1 MSNLDTNFDNQLAAF
16 MGGEKVE
23 EVKEPETVVP
33 VSEEETIQEPVK
45 STEPTTADKAKA
57 LGWNPDK
64 DEFEAKT
71 GKEWST
77 AGQYLRQREMAD
89 EIHKR
94 GQELK
99 QLRRDM
105 DRRLKN
111 VEQPIANIA
120 QNEHKQR
127 LDNVSLSL
135 KQAAIDQDFD
145 AIDALLAERDK
156 LMKAEPVAKQEEP
169 LAIDDTNDDGE
180 TQKPA
185 WTYSETKDQADDIV
199 DEWVSKNK
207 WYEETSDDIREE
219 AKALE
224 VYHQKIFPKKTLKEC
239 LAYVSEKILERH
251 PDLGIYT
258 AKLKSPD
265 VNPRTSERPKANT
278 VSESSLSNKD
288 REIYNRLVRDGVL
301 KTSAAKS
308 AFIKD
313 ALGA

>member
-1 MSNLDTNFDNQLAAF
+1 MSDLDANFDNQLAAF

-23 EVKEPETVVP
+23 EVKEPEQVAR

-45 STEPTTADKAKA
+45 PAEPTTADKAKA

-105 DRRLKN
+105 ERRLKN

-127 LDNVSLSL
+127 LDYVAQSI

-145 AIDALLAERDK
+145 AMDALLAERDN
-156 LMKAEPVAKQEEP
+156 LLKAEPVAKQDEP
-169 LAIDDTNDDGE
+169 LAIDDTNDEGE
-180 TQKPA
+180 TQEQLQAAAQKWIADNPWYNKLTQA
-185 WTYSETKDQADDIV
+185 GRDQAAKLEAEYRAKV
-199 DEWVSKNK
+199 DC
-207 WYEETSDDIREE
+207 TTEE
-219 AKALE
+219 A
-224 VYHQKIFPKKTLKEC
+224 
-239 LAYVSEKILERH
+239 LAYVAQEMGKDPIVAVLK
-251 PDLGIYT
+251 G
-258 AKLKSPD
+258 KLKSPD
-265 VNPRTSERPKANT
+265 VTPRTAERPRVASA
-278 VSESSLSNKD
+278 SESNLDPASRN
-288 REIYNRLVRDGVL
+288 IYNKMISQGLL
-301 KTSAAKS
+301 KTAAEKN

>member
-1 MSNLDTNFDNQLAAF
+1 MSDLDANFDNQLAAF

-23 EVKEPETVVP
+23 EVQESETVIP

-45 STEPTTADKAKA
+45 PAEPTTADKAKA

-105 DRRLKN
+105 ERRLKN

-180 TQKPA
+180 TQEQLQAAAQKWIADNPWYNKLTQA
-185 WTYSETKDQADDIV
+185 GRDQAAKLEAEYRAKV
-199 DEWVSKNK
+199 DC
-207 WYEETSDDIREE
+207 TTEE
-219 AKALE
+219 A
-224 VYHQKIFPKKTLKEC
+224 
-239 LAYVSEKILERH
+239 LAYVAQEMGKDPIVAVLK
-251 PDLGIYT
+251 G
-258 AKLKSPD
+258 KLKSPD
-265 VNPRTSERPKANT
+265 VTPRTAERPRVASA
-278 VSESSLSNKD
+278 SESSLDPTS
-288 REIYNRLVRDGVL
+288 RVIYNKMISQGLL
-301 KTSAAKS
+301 KTAAEKS

>member
-1 MSNLDTNFDNQLAAF
+1 MSDLDANFDNQLAAF

-23 EVKEPETVVP
+23 EVKEPETVET
-33 VSEEETIQEPVK
+33 VSEEETIQEPIK
-45 STEPTTADKAKA
+45 PAEPTTADKAKA

-105 DRRLKN
+105 DRRLRN

-145 AIDALLAERDK
+145 AIDALLAARDK
-156 LMKAEPVAKQEEP
+156 LMKVEPVAKQEEP

-180 TQKPA
+180 TQEQLQAAAQKWIADNPWYNKLTQA
-185 WTYSETKDQADDIV
+185 GRDQAAKLEAEYRAKV
-199 DEWVSKNK
+199 DC
-207 WYEETSDDIREE
+207 TTEE
-219 AKALE
+219 A
-224 VYHQKIFPKKTLKEC
+224 
-239 LAYVSEKILERH
+239 LAYVAQEMGKDPIVAVLK
-251 PDLGIYT
+251 G
-258 AKLKSPD
+258 KLKSPD
-265 VNPRTSERPKANT
+265 VTPRTAERPRVASA
-278 VSESSLSNKD
+278 SESSLDPTS
-288 REIYNRLVRDGVL
+288 RVIYNKMISQGLL
-301 KTSAAKS
+301 KTAAEKN

>member
-23 EVKEPETVVP
+23 EVKEPEQVEP
-33 VSEEETIQEPVK
+33 VAQEETIQEPTK
-45 STEPTTADKAKA
+45 PTEPTTADKAKA

-105 DRRLKN
+105 ERRLKN

-127 LDNVSLSL
+127 LDNVALSL

-156 LMKAEPVAKQEEP
+156 LLKSEPVAKQEEP

-180 TQKPA
+180 TQEQLQAAAQKWISANPWYNKLTQA
-185 WTYSETKDQADDIV
+185 GRDQAARLEADYRAKV
-199 DEWVSKNK
+199 DC
-207 WYEETSDDIREE
+207 TTEE
-219 AKALE
+219 A
-224 VYHQKIFPKKTLKEC
+224 
-239 LAYVSEKILERH
+239 LAYVAQEMEKDPIVAVLK
-251 PDLGIYT
+251 G
-258 AKLKSPD
+258 KLKAPD
-265 VNPRTSERPKANT
+265 TSPRTAERPRVASA
-278 VSESSLSNKD
+278 SESSLDPASRN
-288 REIYNRLVRDGVL
+288 IYNKMISQGLL
-301 KTSAAKS
+301 KTAAERN

>member
-1 MSNLDTNFDNQLAAF
+1 MSELDTNFDNQLAAF

-23 EVKEPETVVP
+23 EVKEPEKVEN
-33 VSEEETIQEPVK
+33 VSEEETTQEPVK
-45 STEPTTADKAKA
+45 PAEPTLADKAKA

-99 QLRRDM
+99 QLRRDIE
-105 DRRLKN
+105 RRLKN

-127 LDNVSLSL
+127 LDNVAQSL

-156 LMKAEPVAKQEEP
+156 LLKAEPVAKQEEP
-169 LAIDDTNDDGE
+169 LAIDDIDDGGE
-180 TQKPA
+180 TQEQLQAAAQKWIAENPWYNKLTQA
-185 WTYSETKDQADDIV
+185 GRDQAAKLEAEYRAKV
-199 DEWVSKNK
+199 DC
-207 WYEETSDDIREE
+207 TTEE
-219 AKALE
+219 A
-224 VYHQKIFPKKTLKEC
+224 
-239 LAYVSEKILERH
+239 LAYVAQEMAKDPIVAVLK
-251 PDLGIYT
+251 G
-258 AKLKSPD
+258 KLKSPD
-265 VNPRTSERPKANT
+265 VTPRTAERPRVAS
-278 VSESSLSNKD
+278 VSESSLDPASRN
-288 REIYNRLVRDGVL
+288 IYNKMISQGLL
-301 KTSAAKS
+301 KTAAEKS

>member
-1 MSNLDTNFDNQLAAF
+1 MSDLDANFDNQLAAF

-23 EVKEPETVVP
+23 EVQEPETVIH
-33 VSEEETIQEPVK
+33 VSEEETITEPVK
-45 STEPTTADKAKA
+45 PTEPTTADKAKA

-156 LMKAEPVAKQEEP
+156 LMKAEHVAKQEEP

-180 TQKPA
+180 TQEQLQAAAQKWIADNPWYNKLTQA
-185 WTYSETKDQADDIV
+185 GRDQAAKLEAEYRAKV
-199 DEWVSKNK
+199 DC
-207 WYEETSDDIREE
+207 TTEE
-219 AKALE
+219 A
-224 VYHQKIFPKKTLKEC
+224 
-239 LAYVSEKILERH
+239 LAYVAQEMGKDPIVAVLK
-251 PDLGIYT
+251 G
-258 AKLKSPD
+258 KLKSPD
-265 VNPRTSERPKANT
+265 VTPRTAERPRVASA
-278 VSESSLSNKD
+278 SESSLDPASRN
-288 REIYNRLVRDGVL
+288 IYNKMISQGLL
-301 KTSAAKS
+301 KTAAEKS

>member
-1 MSNLDTNFDNQLAAF
+1 MSNLDENFDNQLAAF

-23 EVKEPETVVP
+23 EVKEPETVET
-33 VSEEETIQEPVK
+33 VSEEETITEPVK
-45 STEPTTADKAKA
+45 PAEPTTADKAKA

-156 LMKAEPVAKQEEP
+156 LLKSEPVAKQEDP
-169 LAIDDTNDDGE
+169 LAIDDTDDDGE
-180 TQKPA
+180 TQQPV

-199 DEWVSKNK
+199 DEWASKNK

-219 AKALE
+219 ARALE
-224 VYHQKIFPKKTLKEC
+224 AYHQKIFPKKTLKEC
-239 LAYVSEKILERH
+239 LSYVAEKMLEKH
-251 PDLGIYT
+251 PDLGVYSG
-258 AKLKSPD
+258 KLKSPD
-265 VNPRTSERPKANT
+265 VTPRTAERPRVASA
-278 VSESSLSNKD
+278 SESSLDPTS
-288 REIYNRLVRDGVL
+288 RVIYNKMISQGLL
-301 KTSAAKS
+301 KTAAEKS

>member
-1 MSNLDTNFDNQLAAF
+1 
-16 MGGEKVE
+16 
-23 EVKEPETVVP
+23 
-33 VSEEETIQEPVK
+33 
-45 STEPTTADKAKA
+45 
-57 LGWNPDK
+57 
-64 DEFEAKT
+64 
-71 GKEWST
+71 
-77 AGQYLRQREMAD
+77 
-89 EIHKR
+89 
-94 GQELK
+94 
-99 QLRRDM
+99 M

-156 LMKAEPVAKQEEP
+156 LMKAEPVAKQEDP

-239 LAYVSEKILERH
+239 LAYVSEKILEKH

-278 VSESSLSNKD
+278 VSESSLDPASRN
-288 REIYNRLVRDGVL
+288 IYNKMISQGLL
-301 KTSAAKS
+301 KTAAEKS

>member
-1 MSNLDTNFDNQLAAF
+1 MSDLDANFDNQLAAF

-23 EVKEPETVVP
+23 EVQEPETVET
-33 VSEEETIQEPVK
+33 VSEEETIKEPVK
-45 STEPTTADKAKA
+45 PAEPTTADKAKA

-105 DRRLKN
+105 DRRLRN

-145 AIDALLAERDK
+145 AIDALLAARDK
-156 LMKAEPVAKQEEP
+156 LMKAEPVAKQEEQ
-169 LAIDDTNDDGE
+169 TNDDN
-180 TQKPA
+180 QQNKSA
-185 WTYSETKDQADDIV
+185 WTYPEPEDEADEIV
-199 DEWVSKNK
+199 DNWIAKNK
-207 WYEETSDDIREE
+207 WFSESSDKIKDE
-219 AKALE
+219 ARAIESYYQEL
-224 VYHQKIFPKKTLKEC
+224 FPKNSLKDC
-239 LAYVSEKILERH
+239 LSYVAEKMLEKH
-251 PDLGIYT
+251 PDLGVYSG
-258 AKLKSPD
+258 KLKSPD
-265 VNPRTSERPKANT
+265 VTPRTAERPRVASA
-278 VSESSLSNKD
+278 SESSLDPTS
-288 REIYNRLVRDGVL
+288 RVIYNKMISQGLL
-301 KTSAAKS
+301 KTAAEKS

>member
-1 MSNLDTNFDNQLAAF
+1 MSDLDANFDNQLAAF

-23 EVKEPETVVP
+23 EVQESETVIP
-33 VSEEETIQEPVK
+33 VSEEETIKEPVK
-45 STEPTTADKAKA
+45 PAEPTTADKAKA

-105 DRRLKN
+105 ERRLKN

-156 LMKAEPVAKQEEP
+156 LLKAEPVAKQEEP
-169 LAIDDTNDDGE
+169 LAIDDTDDGGE
-180 TQKPA
+180 TQEQLQAAAQKWIADNPWYNKLTQA
-185 WTYSETKDQADDIV
+185 GRDQAAKLEAEYRAKV
-199 DEWVSKNK
+199 DC
-207 WYEETSDDIREE
+207 TTEE
-219 AKALE
+219 A
-224 VYHQKIFPKKTLKEC
+224 
-239 LAYVSEKILERH
+239 LAYVAQEMGKDPIVAVLK
-251 PDLGIYT
+251 G
-258 AKLKSPD
+258 KLKSPD
-265 VNPRTSERPKANT
+265 VTPRTAERPRVASA
-278 VSESSLSNKD
+278 SESSLDPTS
-288 REIYNRLVRDGVL
+288 RVIYNKMISQGLL
-301 KTSAAKS
+301 KTAAEKS

>member
-1 MSNLDTNFDNQLAAF
+1 MSDLDTNFDNQLAAF

-23 EVKEPETVVP
+23 EVQEPETVET
-33 VSEEETIQEPVK
+33 VSEEETIKEPVK
-45 STEPTTADKAKA
+45 PAEPTTADKAKA

-156 LMKAEPVAKQEEP
+156 LMKVEPVAKQEEP
-169 LAIDDTNDDGE
+169 LAIDDTNDDSE
-180 TQKPA
+180 TQEQLQAAAQKWIADNPWYNKLTQA
-185 WTYSETKDQADDIV
+185 GRDQAAKLEAEYRAKV
-199 DEWVSKNK
+199 DC
-207 WYEETSDDIREE
+207 TTEE
-219 AKALE
+219 A
-224 VYHQKIFPKKTLKEC
+224 
-239 LAYVSEKILERH
+239 LAYVAQEMGKDPIVAVLK
-251 PDLGIYT
+251 G
-258 AKLKSPD
+258 KLKSPD
-265 VNPRTSERPKANT
+265 VTPRTAERPRVASA
-278 VSESSLSNKD
+278 SESSLDPASRN
-288 REIYNRLVRDGVL
+288 IYNKMISQGLL
-301 KTSAAKS
+301 KTAAEKN

>member
-1 MSNLDTNFDNQLAAF
+1 MSDLDANFDNQLAAF

-23 EVKEPETVVP
+23 EVKEPETVET
-33 VSEEETIQEPVK
+33 VSQEETIKEPVK
-45 STEPTTADKAKA
+45 PAEPTTADKAKA

-127 LDNVSLSL
+127 LDNVSQSL
-135 KQAAIDQDFD
+135 KQAAIDQDLD

-156 LMKAEPVAKQEEP
+156 LLKSEPVSKQEEP

-180 TQKPA
+180 TQEQLQAAAQKWIADNPWYNKLTQA
-185 WTYSETKDQADDIV
+185 GRDQAAKLEAEYRAKV
-199 DEWVSKNK
+199 DC
-207 WYEETSDDIREE
+207 TTEE
-219 AKALE
+219 A
-224 VYHQKIFPKKTLKEC
+224 
-239 LAYVSEKILERH
+239 LAYVAQEMGKDPIVAVLK
-251 PDLGIYT
+251 G
-258 AKLKSPD
+258 KLKSPD
-265 VNPRTSERPKANT
+265 VTPRTAERPRVASA
-278 VSESSLSNKD
+278 SESSLDPASRN
-288 REIYNRLVRDGVL
+288 IYNKMISQGLL
-301 KTSAAKS
+301 KTAAEKN

>member
-23 EVKEPETVVP
+23 EVKEPETVDT
-33 VSEEETIQEPVK
+33 VSQEETIQEPVK
-45 STEPTTADKAKA
+45 PAEPTTADKAKA

-127 LDNVSLSL
+127 LDNVTQGI
-135 KQAAIDQDFD
+135 KQATIDQDFD

-156 LMKAEPVAKQEEP
+156 LMKAEPVAKQEDP

-180 TQKPA
+180 TQEQLQAAAQKWIADNPWYNKLTQA
-185 WTYSETKDQADDIV
+185 GRDQAAKLEAEYRAKV
-199 DEWVSKNK
+199 DC
-207 WYEETSDDIREE
+207 TTEE
-219 AKALE
+219 A
-224 VYHQKIFPKKTLKEC
+224 
-239 LAYVSEKILERH
+239 LAYVAQEMGKDPIVAVLK
-251 PDLGIYT
+251 G
-258 AKLKSPD
+258 KLKSPD
-265 VNPRTSERPKANT
+265 VTPRTAERPRVASA
-278 VSESSLSNKD
+278 SESSLDPASRN
-288 REIYNRLVRDGVL
+288 IYNKMISQGLL
-301 KTSAAKS
+301 KTTAEKN

>member
-1 MSNLDTNFDNQLAAF
+1 MSDLDANFDNQLAAF

-23 EVKEPETVVP
+23 EVKEPETVDT
-33 VSEEETIQEPVK
+33 VSEEETIPEPVK
-45 STEPTTADKAKA
+45 PAEPTTADKAKA

-156 LMKAEPVAKQEEP
+156 LMKVEPVAKQEEP

-180 TQKPA
+180 TQEQLQAAAQKWIAENPWYNKLTQA
-185 WTYSETKDQADDIV
+185 GRDQAAKLEAEYRAKV
-199 DEWVSKNK
+199 DC
-207 WYEETSDDIREE
+207 TTEE
-219 AKALE
+219 A
-224 VYHQKIFPKKTLKEC
+224 
-239 LAYVSEKILERH
+239 LAYVAQEMGKDPIVAVLK
-251 PDLGIYT
+251 G
-258 AKLKSPD
+258 KLKSPD
-265 VNPRTSERPKANT
+265 VTPRTAERPRVASA
-278 VSESSLSNKD
+278 SESSLDPTS
-288 REIYNRLVRDGVL
+288 RVIYNKMISQGLL
-301 KTSAAKS
+301 KTATEKS

>member
-1 MSNLDTNFDNQLAAF
+1 MSDLDANFDNQLAAF

-23 EVKEPETVVP
+23 EVKEPETVET
-33 VSEEETIQEPVK
+33 VSQEETITEPVK
-45 STEPTTADKAKA
+45 PAEPTTADKAKA

-105 DRRLKN
+105 ERRLKN

-127 LDNVSLSL
+127 LDNVTQSI
-135 KQAAIDQDFD
+135 KQATIDQDFD

-156 LMKAEPVAKQEEP
+156 LLKAEPIAKQEEP
-169 LAIDDTNDDGE
+169 LAIDDTDDGGE
-180 TQKPA
+180 TQEQLQAAAQKWIAENPWYNKLTQA
-185 WTYSETKDQADDIV
+185 GRDQAAKLEAEYRAKV
-199 DEWVSKNK
+199 DC
-207 WYEETSDDIREE
+207 TTEE
-219 AKALE
+219 A
-224 VYHQKIFPKKTLKEC
+224 
-239 LAYVSEKILERH
+239 LAYVAQEMGKDPIVAVLK
-251 PDLGIYT
+251 G
-258 AKLKSPD
+258 KLKSPD
-265 VNPRTSERPKANT
+265 VTPRTAERPRVASA
-278 VSESSLSNKD
+278 SESSLDPASRN
-288 REIYNRLVRDGVL
+288 IYNKMISQGLL
-301 KTSAAKS
+301 KTAAEKS

>member
-1 MSNLDTNFDNQLAAF
+1 MSDLDANFDNQLAAF

-23 EVKEPETVVP
+23 EVKEPETVET
-33 VSEEETIQEPVK
+33 VSQEETITEPVK
-45 STEPTTADKAKA
+45 SAEPTTADKAKA

-127 LDNVSLSL
+127 LDNVTQGI
-135 KQAAIDQDFD
+135 KQATIDQDFD

-156 LMKAEPVAKQEEP
+156 LMKVEPVAKQEEP

-180 TQKPA
+180 TQEQLQAAAQKWIADNPWYNKLTQA
-185 WTYSETKDQADDIV
+185 GRDQAAKLEAEYRAKV
-199 DEWVSKNK
+199 DC
-207 WYEETSDDIREE
+207 TTEE
-219 AKALE
+219 A
-224 VYHQKIFPKKTLKEC
+224 
-239 LAYVSEKILERH
+239 LAYVAQEMGKDPIVAVLK
-251 PDLGIYT
+251 G
-258 AKLKSPD
+258 KLKSPD
-265 VNPRTSERPKANT
+265 VTPRTAERPRVASA
-278 VSESSLSNKD
+278 SESSLDPASRN
-288 REIYNRLVRDGVL
+288 IYNKMISQGLL
-301 KTSAAKS
+301 KTAAEKS

>member
-1 MSNLDTNFDNQLAAF
+1 MSDLDANFDNQLAAF
-16 MGGEKVE
+16 MGGEKAE
-23 EVKEPETVVP
+23 EVKEPETVAS
-33 VSEEETIQEPVK
+33 VSEEETIPEPVK
-45 STEPTTADKAKA
+45 PAEPTTADKAKA

-120 QNEHKQR
+120 QNEHRQR

-180 TQKPA
+180 TQEQLQAAAQKWIADNPWYNKLTQA
-185 WTYSETKDQADDIV
+185 GRDQAAKLEAEYRAKV
-199 DEWVSKNK
+199 DC
-207 WYEETSDDIREE
+207 TTEE
-219 AKALE
+219 A
-224 VYHQKIFPKKTLKEC
+224 
-239 LAYVSEKILERH
+239 LAYVAQEMGKDPIVAVLK
-251 PDLGIYT
+251 G
-258 AKLKSPD
+258 KLKSPD
-265 VNPRTSERPKANT
+265 VTPRTAERPRVASA
-278 VSESSLSNKD
+278 SESSLDPTS
-288 REIYNRLVRDGVL
+288 RVIYNKMISQGLL
-301 KTSAAKS
+301 KTAAEKS

>member
-1 MSNLDTNFDNQLAAF
+1 MSDLDANFDNQLAAF

-23 EVKEPETVVP
+23 EVKEPETVET
-33 VSEEETIQEPVK
+33 VSEEETITEPVK
-45 STEPTTADKAKA
+45 SAEPTTADKAKA

-156 LMKAEPVAKQEEP
+156 LLKAEPVAKQEEP

-180 TQKPA
+180 TQEQLQAAAQKWIADNPWYNKLTQA
-185 WTYSETKDQADDIV
+185 GRDQAAKLEAEYRAKV
-199 DEWVSKNK
+199 DC
-207 WYEETSDDIREE
+207 TTEE
-219 AKALE
+219 A
-224 VYHQKIFPKKTLKEC
+224 
-239 LAYVSEKILERH
+239 LAYVSQEMGKDPIVAVLK
-251 PDLGIYT
+251 G
-258 AKLKSPD
+258 KLKSPD
-265 VNPRTSERPKANT
+265 VTPRTAERPRVASA
-278 VSESSLSNKD
+278 SESSLDPASRN
-288 REIYNRLVRDGVL
+288 IYNKMISQGLL
-301 KTSAAKS
+301 KTAAEKS

>member
-1 MSNLDTNFDNQLAAF
+1 MSDLDANFDNQLAAF

-23 EVKEPETVVP
+23 EVQEPETVET
-33 VSEEETIQEPVK
+33 VSQEETITEPVK
-45 STEPTTADKAKA
+45 PAEPTTADKAKA
-57 LGWNPDK
+57 MGWNPDK

-89 EIHKR
+89 EIHQR

-156 LMKAEPVAKQEEP
+156 LMKSEPVAKQEEQ
-169 LAIDDTNDDGE
+169 TNDDN
-180 TQKPA
+180 QQNKSA
-185 WTYSETKDQADDIV
+185 WTYPEPEDEADEIV
-199 DEWVSKNK
+199 DNWIAKNK
-207 WYEETSDDIREE
+207 WFSESSDKIKDE
-219 AKALE
+219 ARAIESYYQEL
-224 VYHQKIFPKKTLKEC
+224 FPKNSLKDC
-239 LAYVSEKILERH
+239 LSYVAEKMLEKH
-251 PDLGIYT
+251 PDLGVYSG
-258 AKLKSPD
+258 KLKSPD
-265 VNPRTSERPKANT
+265 VTPRTAERPRVASA
-278 VSESSLSNKD
+278 SESSLDPTS
-288 REIYNRLVRDGVL
+288 RVIYNKMISQGLL
-301 KTSAAKS
+301 KTAAEKS

>member
-1 MSNLDTNFDNQLAAF
+1 MSDLDANFDNQLAAF
-16 MGGEKVE
+16 MGGEKAE
-23 EVKEPETVVP
+23 EVKEPETAAS
-33 VSEEETIQEPVK
+33 VSEEETITEPVK
-45 STEPTTADKAKA
+45 PAEPTTADKAKA

-127 LDNVSLSL
+127 LDNVTQGI
-135 KQAAIDQDFD
+135 KQATIDQDFD

-180 TQKPA
+180 TQEQLQAAAQKWIADNPWYNKLTQA
-185 WTYSETKDQADDIV
+185 GRDQAAKLEAEYRAKV
-199 DEWVSKNK
+199 DC
-207 WYEETSDDIREE
+207 TTEE
-219 AKALE
+219 A
-224 VYHQKIFPKKTLKEC
+224 
-239 LAYVSEKILERH
+239 LAYVAQEMGKDPIVAVLK
-251 PDLGIYT
+251 G
-258 AKLKSPD
+258 KLKSPD
-265 VNPRTSERPKANT
+265 VTPRTAERPRVASA
-278 VSESSLSNKD
+278 SESSLDPASRN
-288 REIYNRLVRDGVL
+288 IYNKMISQGLL
-301 KTSAAKS
+301 KTAAEKN

>member
-1 MSNLDTNFDNQLAAF
+1 MSDLDANFDNQLAAF
-16 MGGEKVE
+16 MGGEKAE
-23 EVKEPETVVP
+23 EFKEPETVET
-33 VSEEETIQEPVK
+33 VSQEETIQEPTK
-45 STEPTTADKAKA
+45 PAEPTTADKAKA
-57 LGWNPDK
+57 MGWIDNK
-64 DEFEAKT
+64 EEFEAKT

-105 DRRLKN
+105 DRRLRN

-145 AIDALLAERDK
+145 AIDALLAARDK
-156 LMKAEPVAKQEEP
+156 LMKVEPVAKQEEP

-180 TQKPA
+180 TQEQLQAAAQKWIADNPWYNKLTQA
-185 WTYSETKDQADDIV
+185 GRDQAAKLEAEYRAKV
-199 DEWVSKNK
+199 DC
-207 WYEETSDDIREE
+207 TTEE
-219 AKALE
+219 A
-224 VYHQKIFPKKTLKEC
+224 
-239 LAYVSEKILERH
+239 LAYVAQEMGKDPIVAVLK
-251 PDLGIYT
+251 G
-258 AKLKSPD
+258 KLKSPD
-265 VNPRTSERPKANT
+265 VTPRTAERPRVASA
-278 VSESSLSNKD
+278 SESSLDPASRN
-288 REIYNRLVRDGVL
+288 IYNKMISQGLL
-301 KTSAAKS
+301 KTAAEKN